1 MLNFVY
7 KCFIITKEGDEMLK
21 TKRQQ
26 AIMTLCE
33 LHGVVTVKFIQEQLH
48 VSDMTIR
55 RDLDELASQNRLI
68 RVHGGAKSL
77 SFESEKPIELSHGEK
92 KQLHSREKEFIAK
105 NAAAAIQEGD
115 TIFLGTGT
123 TIELMTKYLPQKR
136 LRIITNSLPVFNL
149 LTTNEQHDLYLIGGA
164 YRKITG
170 AFVGSIAIE
179 TIQKLSI
186 QKAFVGVNGIME
198 EFVSTFSIEEGMF
211 QQLVLDKAQQ
221 KFLVADANKFNQNAF
236 YNFYNL
242 NKIDG
247 LYTDD
252 TINEAVKN
260 YYKQYTNIM
269 Q

>member
-1 MLNFVY
+1 M
-7 KCFIITKEGDEMLK
+7 IEEGDEMLK

-26 AIMTLCE
+26 AIVALCE
-33 LHGVVTVKFIQEQLH
+33 LHGVVTVKFIQEQLN

-55 RDLDELASQNRLI
+55 RDLDELASQNLLI

-77 SFESEKPIELSHGEK
+77 NFENEKPTELSHGEK
-92 KQLHSREKEFIAK
+92 RQLHSREKEFIAK
-105 NAAAAIQEGD
+105 KAAEAIHEND
-115 TIFLGTGT
+115 TVFLGPGT
-123 TIELMTKYLPQKR
+123 TIELMTKYLPKKK

-149 LTTNEQHDLYLIGGA
+149 LTTNDHYDLYLIGGA

-170 AFVGSIAIE
+170 AFVGSIANE

-198 EFVSTFSIEEGMF
+198 EFVSTFSIEEGKF

-221 KFLVADANKFNQNAF
+221 KFLVADAYKFNQSDF

-242 NKIDG
+242 NEIDA

-252 TINEAVKN
+252 TISEVVKN
-260 YYKQYTNIM
+260 HYEQYTNIIH
-269 Q
+269 